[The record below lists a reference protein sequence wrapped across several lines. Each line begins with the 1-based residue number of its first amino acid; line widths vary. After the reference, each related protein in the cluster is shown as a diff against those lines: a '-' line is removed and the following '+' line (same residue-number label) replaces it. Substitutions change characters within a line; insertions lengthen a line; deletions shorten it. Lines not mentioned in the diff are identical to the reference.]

1 MQKRRKEDKLPY
13 QEWTLTKHLHK
24 AWEIH
29 VQCDYHRRLKT
40 HFSHLPKG
48 CTSATSICAL
58 AELYN
63 MLRQKQKKDSW
74 DHSKSKHKHH
84 KLSIK
89 KIKKSSASQNVLST
103 KFLLLP
109 TGVLGKRNLLS
120 LKASHLQPVTWKNTL
135 FFKTEWRT
143 EGCSF
148 KEEKESRQF
157 LDKSENKLTSIPIR
171 DIFQP

>member
-13 QEWTLTKHLHK
+13 QEWTLTKHLHN

-29 VQCDYHRRLKT
+29 VQCDCHRRLKT

-89 KIKKSSASQNVLST
+89 KNKKELCLSECTVYKVLATTYRSA
-103 KFLLLP
+103 
-109 TGVLGKRNLLS
+109 
-120 LKASHLQPVTWKNTL
+120 W
-135 FFKTEWRT
+135 
-143 EGCSF
+143 
-148 KEEKESRQF
+148 EEKPALSESKTLATCHLKKYALLQNRVKYRR
-157 LDKSENKLTSIPIR
+157 L
-171 DIFQP
+171 